1 VDGASRLNGPRRA
14 RGGWLPPGL
23 GRRLAWLAVSLLLLG
38 GFGPA
43 GAEEGRLRVW
53 LVLSEPGG
61 AYAELARALE
71 AGLSDRVELTTR
83 VLESGES
90 WVPAVKGGDLIVP
103 VGLKAAQAV
112 AQLDLPGPVLAAL
125 LPRQG
130 YEALFNHGQAARRPV
145 SALVLDQPWE
155 RQLALVRLALPKAER
170 VGVLLGPGS
179 QGQKGDLS
187 RAAQQVGL
195 RLNAA
200 TVSQASEV
208 FVRQRELL
216 RGNEVLLAVPDPL
229 VLNPATLMSY
239 LISAYRA
246 RVPIVGFSPSL
257 AEAGALAA
265 VYSTPEQIGR
275 QLSEL
280 IVELAHGRS
289 ARPARLIYP
298 RYFKVSVNRQVARS
312 LELEIAPDDWLQRQ
326 LEARGDK
333 S

>member
-1 VDGASRLNGPRRA
+1 M
-14 RGGWLPPGL
+14 
-23 GRRLAWLAVSLLLLG
+23 GRRLAWLAFSLLLLA

-43 GAEEGRLRVW
+43 GAAEARLRVW
-53 LVLSEPGG
+53 LVLSESGG

-71 AGLSDRVELTTR
+71 AGLPEKVELNTR
-83 VLESGES
+83 VLEPGES
-90 WVPAVKGGDLIVP
+90 WVQSVKGLDLVIP

-112 AQLDLPGPVLAAL
+112 AQLDPPGQVLAAL

-130 YEALFNHGQAARRPV
+130 YEALFNHAQAARRPV

-155 RQLALVRLALPKAER
+155 RQLALVRLALPRTER
-170 VGVLLGPGS
+170 VGVLLGPGT

-187 RAAQQVGL
+187 RAAQQAGL
-195 RLNAA
+195 RLSAA
-200 TVSQASEV
+200 TVSQAGEV
-208 FVRQRELL
+208 FSRQRELL

-229 VLNPATLMSY
+229 VLNPTTLMSY

-257 AEAGALAA
+257 VEAGALAA

-275 QLSEL
+275 QLGEL
-280 IVELAHGRS
+280 IVELANGRT

-298 RYFKVSVNRQVARS
+298 RYFKVGVNRQVARS
-312 LELEIAPDDWLQRQ
+312 LELAIPPDDWLQRQ
-326 LEARGDK
+326 LDARGDK